1 MAFVRSIG
9 RWAMT
14 ALVVNYRG
22 VRNGANLSSVM
33 TVAKLSPLVLLILFG
48 VVRFAHKPEMIR
60 VSEIAS
66 PGFSNWVSAMALLV
80 FAFGGWED
88 GLIAT
93 GEINMSR
100 SYNFGVGVNDN
111 GNVQTINDCLVTNR
125 TQANSLVV
133 AVVSSAQLMKQE
145 GLGFMALPANGTQRV
160 PIATGLQ
167 FPQLSSSD

>member
-1 MAFVRSIG
+1 MAIPTV
-9 RWAMT
+9 A
-14 ALVVNYRG
+14 NYRG

-48 VVRFAHKPEMIR
+48 VVRFAHEPQMIR

-93 GEINMSR
+93 GEIRESR
-100 SYNFGVGVNDN
+100 RTIPFG
-111 GNVQTINDCLVTNR
+111 
-125 TQANSLVV
+125 A
-133 AVVSSAQLMKQE
+133 
-145 GLGFMALPANGTQRV
+145 
-160 PIATGLQ
+160 
-167 FPQLSSSD
+167 